1 MEDLSLVERLM
12 CRHGIYQRS
21 FLKFCTFSSSLTNK
35 RYKIMADDFLK
46 KYYIQILDKAKKDI
60 HDCRVYIH
68 DFKGRYSRLQELE
81 RSIKRLGFNTDGY
94 DDDGRDGYVFID
106 NISINEIKTLHA
118 HYYKSLTIDNTFYG
132 NKTFDEIRLSL
143 KLDRDK
149 IISRCNKE
157 LGITS

>member
-1 MEDLSLVERLM
+1 MEDLSLAERLTY
-12 CRHGIYQRS
+12 RHGIYQRL
-21 FLKFCTFSSSLTNK
+21 FLKFSTFALSLTDK

-81 RSIKRLGFNTDGY
+81 MNIKKLGINTNGY
-94 DDDGRDGYVFID
+94 DNDGRDGYVFID
-106 NISINEIKTLHA
+106 NISINEIKTLHT